1 MEREQVYGLIRHG
14 LTAVGGVCVTLGYI
28 DEEIVPEL
36 IGALM
41 TIVGVVWSYQAKK
54 KAA

>member
-1 MEREQVYGLIRHG
+1 MEKEQVYGLIRHG

-28 DEEIVPEL
+28 DEDMVPEL
-36 IGALM
+36 IGALFN
-41 TIVGVVWSYQAKK
+41 IVCLVCYYQAKK

>member
-1 MEREQVYGLIRHG
+1 MEKEQVYGLIRHG
-14 LTAVGGVCVTLGYI
+14 LTAAGGVCVTLGYI
-28 DEEIVPEL
+28 DEDVVPEL

-41 TIVGVVWSYQAKK
+41 TIVGIVWSYQAKK